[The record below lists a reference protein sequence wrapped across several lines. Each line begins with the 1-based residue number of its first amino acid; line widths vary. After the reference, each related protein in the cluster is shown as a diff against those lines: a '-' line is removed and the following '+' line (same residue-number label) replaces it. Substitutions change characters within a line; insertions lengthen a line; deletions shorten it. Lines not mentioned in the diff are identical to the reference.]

1 MNFFDCQLHPSN
13 SGHNEHISRDWWD
26 RYAVYTGAV
35 IMVSYTG
42 IGFSS
47 FLSQDFH
54 KAHGCTVCWNYIQ
67 TWPETGLKI
76 KTKTR
81 GFIFPSF
88 PHIAFFLP
96 TPMYSFFS
104 AWKLAHDDNLSS
116 TDLYVTTNIVSL
128 EWITSQIHSA
138 LRYQVSLLLIHYL
151 CLQKSCISSTI
162 IYFWNPNSTLSLLT
176 TFLFLKNTN
185 WGASIHLDKLLKN
198 KNKKQHLAIFSPLR
212 FCISEAWKSTRWSL
226 CACPWQEGKAADL
239 FSVCLRENTC
249 M

>member
-26 RYAVYTGAV
+26 RYAAYARAV

-47 FLSQDFH
+47 FLSQDSH
-54 KAHGCTVCWNYIQ
+54 KAYGCTVCWNYIQ

-96 TPMYSFFS
+96 TPVYSFFS
-104 AWKLAHDDNLSS
+104 VWKLAHDDNLSS
-116 TDLYVTTNIVSL
+116 TDLYVITNIVSL
-128 EWITSQIHSA
+128 EWITSQIHTA
-138 LRYQVSLLLIHYL
+138 LRYQVSLVLIHYL
-151 CLQKSCISSTI
+151 CL
-162 IYFWNPNSTLSLLT
+162 
-176 TFLFLKNTN
+176 
-185 WGASIHLDKLLKN
+185 
-198 KNKKQHLAIFSPLR
+198 
-212 FCISEAWKSTRWSL
+212 
-226 CACPWQEGKAADL
+226 
-239 FSVCLRENTC
+239 
-249 M
+249 